1 MKRDQILAVVP
12 ARYASTRF
20 PGKPLTPILGK
31 PLLQWVWEGAKKAQK
46 IDRVIVAT
54 DDDRIA
60 KAAEGFGAEVKM
72 TRDDHPSG
80 TDRIAEATNGMDAAW
95 ILNIQGDEPLIE
107 GPLLDQWI
115 SGFQPSFGMATVA
128 TPLSK
133 PAYLQKPDI
142 VKVSFDPQ
150 GRALGFQRQ
159 VPMDQA
165 KKWAHQHVG
174 LYAYTPEILR
184 KFVSRLRFKS
194 FRLPSYSSVWTR
206 RGTCHARNVPWPTA
220 PPVSP
225 NEIYLHYRRG
235 DQLLGQGAYGCRPR
249 NPAGTTRPEGG
260 ADEV

>member
-165 KKWAHQHVG
+165 KKWTHQHVG

-184 KFVSRLRFKS
+184 KFVSLPPSQGEQKERLEQLRALENGIAIQV
-194 FRLPSYSSVWTR
+194 LPLTFLFVGVDTPGDVPRAERALANRATR
-206 RGTCHARNVPWPTA
+206 I
-220 PPVSP
+220 SK
-225 NEIYLHYRRG
+225 
-235 DQLLGQGAYGCRPR
+235 
-249 NPAGTTRPEGG
+249 
-260 ADEV
+260 